1 MSDDWL
7 YGGSPGGQGR
17 GQRGGRA
24 DSGRQDADASRPD
37 PDADPTRPVPRQP
50 ADQPVRRPRP
60 DETRVM
66 PTMPRPQE
74 GSTAARPPRQA
85 PAPPPPTS
93 GRGGGFLDGVRRW
106 RPRVGRPRFRLRYLW
121 LLLVLW
127 LVYLI
132 AVPFFAWSKADKV
145 DAFPATGRPGD
156 QPGTTYLLV
165 GSDSRAGLSAEQRKK
180 LHTGNA
186 AGQRTDTIVLIHT
199 GSGPTLTMSIPRD
212 SQVAIPGH
220 GTTKIN
226 AAFAYGGPKLLVKT
240 IEQDT
245 GIRIDHYVEI
255 GLGGFVI
262 IVDAVNGITI
272 CPSHTMND
280 KLANLHVKKGCQHAD
295 GTTALAYARSRHA
308 DPKLGDIARGGQQ
321 REVMADVGHKAL
333 SPWTVI
339 NPFRY
344 WNLWTS
350 ATDNLKV
357 DDSMGVFAMGR
368 FGWAMTHSKLTCPVP
383 ISNLA
388 VTWDPVRSKQMFK
401 LIREDKTDAIGK
413 NLCTHS
419 GLPRGVG

>member
-7 YGGSPGGQGR
+7 YGGRPR
-17 GQRGGRA
+17 GQ
-24 DSGRQDADASRPD
+24 QDEGPQRDAEPD
-37 PDADPTRPVPRQP
+37 DTRPVPRQSQ
-50 ADQPVRRPRP
+50 AGQPEPPRTPGP

-66 PTMPRPQE
+66 PTVSREQRRTQGSQSPRH
-74 GSTAARPPRQA
+74 
-85 PAPPPPTS
+85 APPPPPPPRSPGTP
-93 GRGGGFLDGVRRW
+93 GGGGARRW
-106 RPRVGRPRFRLRYLW
+106 IGRVGRGFKFRYLW
-121 LLLVLW
+121 LIVVLW

-145 DAFPATGRPGD
+145 NAFPSGGRPAD

-165 GSDSRAGLSAEQRKK
+165 GSDSRAGLTAKQRKQ

-212 SQVAIPGH
+212 SVVPIPGH

-240 IEQDT
+240 VEQDT

-255 GLGGFVI
+255 GLGGFVN

-272 CPSHTMND
+272 CPSHNMND
-280 KLANLHVKKGCQHAD
+280 KLANLHVKKGCQHAN
-295 GTTALAYARSRHA
+295 GTVALAYARSRHA
-308 DPKLGDIARGGQQ
+308 DPRLGDIARGGQQ
-321 REVMADVGHKAL
+321 RQVMAAVGHKAL
-333 SPWTVI
+333 SPWTVL

-357 DDSMGVFAMGR
+357 DDNMGVFQMGR

-401 LIREDKTDAIGK
+401 LIREDETGQIGK
-413 NLCTHS
+413 DLCTPS
-419 GLPRGVG
+419 GLPRS

>member
-7 YGGSPGGQGR
+7 YGGRRKGRDPEQDPQGDPG
-17 GQRGGRA
+17 
-24 DSGRQDADASRPD
+24 DDA
-37 PDADPTRPVPRQP
+37 TRPVARQP
-50 ADQPVRRPRP
+50 KP

-66 PTMPRPQE
+66 PTISREQGAAPTPPV
-74 GSTAARPPRQA
+74 AARAPRET
-85 PAPPPPTS
+85 PAPPPSS
-93 GRGGGFLDGVRRW
+93 GSSGTTHGGFGTGVRRW
-106 RPRVGRPRFRLRYLW
+106 FGRAGRTGRRGFKLRYLW

-145 DAFPATGRPGD
+145 NAFPAGDRPAD

-165 GSDSRAGLSAEQRKK
+165 GSDSRAGLSPEERKK

-186 AGQRTDTIVLIHT
+186 AGQRTDTIVLIHS

-212 SQVAIPGH
+212 SIVDIPGH

-226 AAFAYGGPKLLVKT
+226 AAFAYGGPKLLIKT
-240 IEQDT
+240 VEQDT

-255 GLGGFVI
+255 GLGGFVN
-262 IVDAVNGITI
+262 IVDAVGGITI
-272 CPSHTMND
+272 CPTHPMND
-280 KLANLHVKKGCQHAD
+280 KLANLHVKKGCQPAD
-295 GTTALAYARSRHA
+295 GVKALAYARSRHA

-321 REVMADVGHKAL
+321 REVMSSVGHKAL

-350 ATDNLKV
+350 ATDNLRV
-357 DDSMGVFAMGR
+357 DDDMSAFDMGR

-388 VTWDPVRSKQMFK
+388 VTWDPTRSKQMFN
-401 LIREDKTDAIGK
+401 LIREDKTDDIGK
-413 NLCTHS
+413 NLCTKD
-419 GLPRGVG
+419 GLPRP

>member
-7 YGGSPGGQGR
+7 YGGRPGGPAGPGPPGDAEPDDQAA
-17 GQRGGRA
+17 A
-24 DSGRQDADASRPD
+24 DSDA
-37 PDADPTRPVPRQP
+37 TRVVPR
-50 ADQPVRRPRP
+50 RPGP

-66 PTMPRPQE
+66 PTVPRPHTPA
-74 GSTAARPPRQA
+74 STPPASPASAAPPAA
-85 PAPPPPTS
+85 PAPPANSASS
-93 GRGGGFLDGVRRW
+93 GGRTASAFGGLGSRLGRI
-106 RPRVGRPRFRLRYLW
+106 GRPHFRLRYLW

-145 DAFPATGRPGD
+145 NAFPSGHRPAD
-156 QPGTTYLLV
+156 QSGTNYLLV
-165 GSDSRAGLSAEQRKK
+165 GSDSRAGLTAAQRKA

-186 AGQRTDTIVLIHT
+186 SGQRTDTIVLVHT

-212 SQVAIPGH
+212 SLVPVPGH

-226 AAFAYGGPKLLVKT
+226 AAFAYGGPRLLIQTV
-240 IEQDT
+240 EQDT
-245 GIRIDHYVEI
+245 GIHIDHYVEI
-255 GLGGFVI
+255 GLGGFVN
-262 IVDAVNGITI
+262 IVDSVGGITI
-272 CPSHTMND
+272 CPSHPMND

-295 GTTALAYARSRHA
+295 GPVALAYARSRHA

-321 REVMADVGHKAL
+321 REVMAAVGHKAL

-350 ATDNLKV
+350 STDNLTV
-357 DDSMGVFAMGR
+357 DQDMGVVAMGH
-368 FGWAMTHSKLTCPVP
+368 FGWAMTHSDLTCPVP

-388 VTWDPVRSKQMFK
+388 VTWDPTRSKQMFHD
-401 LIREDKTDAIGK
+401 IINDTTSAIGK
-413 NLCTHS
+413 TLCTTS
-419 GLPRGVG
+419 GLPRP